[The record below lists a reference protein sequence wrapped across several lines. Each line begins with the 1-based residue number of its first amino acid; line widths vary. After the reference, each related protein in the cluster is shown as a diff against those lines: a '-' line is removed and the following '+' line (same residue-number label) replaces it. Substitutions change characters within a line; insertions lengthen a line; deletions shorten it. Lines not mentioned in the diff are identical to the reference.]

1 MKRRH
6 LLQLPAAALLNGL
19 AQANPP
25 ATDAAAFRAA
35 RRFARLPFGNIA
47 YVERGVGDA
56 ALFLHGAPLNGLQW
70 RGALDRLSPYR
81 RCIVPDFMGLGY
93 SEVPEHQSLAADAQA
108 AMLVALLDALGVAQ
122 VDIVAS
128 DSGGAVAQL
137 LLVRQPQ
144 RVRSL
149 LLSNCDVEPD
159 SPPAG
164 VMPAIHMARA
174 GTLADETAKWLTDK
188 ALARATFGAAVYHQP
203 ERIADDTLDYYVA
216 PLVASPLRRAQYHA
230 FHLALEPNPLAGI
243 EAALKRSKLPVKMV
257 WGASDTIF
265 SLADAD
271 YLHRTLPGS
280 QGVRQVPEGKLF
292 FQEEFPE
299 VIAEE
304 ARRLWRVGYNT
315 A

>member
-6 LLQLPAAALLNGL
+6 LLQLPAAALWSGL

-25 ATDAAAFRAA
+25 ATDAAAFRTA

-47 YVERGVGDA
+47 YVERGTGEA

-70 RGALDRLSPYR
+70 RGAMDRLSPYR

-93 SEVPEHQSLAADAQA
+93 SQVPERQSLAADAQA
-108 AMLVALLDALGVAQ
+108 AMLVALLDALSVAQ

-137 LLVRQPQ
+137 LLVRHPQ

-149 LLSNCDVEPD
+149 LLTNCDVEPD

-188 ALARATFGAAVYHQP
+188 ALARATFGAAVYHRP
-203 ERIADDTLDYYVA
+203 ERIADDTLDYYVE
-216 PLVASPLRRAQYHA
+216 PLVSSPLRRAQYHA

-243 EAALKRSKLPVKMV
+243 EAALKRSRLPVKMV
-257 WGASDTIF
+257 WGASDSIF

-304 ARRLWRVGYNT
+304 ALRLWRVGYNT